1 MTALIPARLMIV
13 VEPPPGHPRGFF
25 LSLEHDPEKW
35 APVFQKRSCSNKKLE
50 RDDDSKKSHH
60 ALVMANLVSVNSRAA
75 SLYWSSQIPDCE
87 AVDMLRINPVVAALA
102 IGGGCSSA
110 RFVR

>member
-1 MTALIPARLMIV
+1 
-13 VEPPPGHPRGFF
+13 
-25 LSLEHDPEKW
+25 
-35 APVFQKRSCSNKKLE
+35 
-50 RDDDSKKSHH
+50 
-60 ALVMANLVSVNSRAA
+60 MANLISVNSCAA

-87 AVDMLRINPVVAALA
+87 AVDMLRINPVVAALT